1 MTSTFPTP
9 LTARL
14 RKQVEK
20 LSASLSK
27 PAGTD
32 LVAAMSSSLDVLEA
46 LDDDD
51 LELSDE
57 DVALG
62 QQLLALLE
70 KAKARVFASDP
81 KRSTDA

>member
-1 MTSTFPTP
+1 VS
-9 LTARL
+9 LTVRL

-20 LSASLSK
+20 LSAALSK

-51 LELSDE
+51 LELTDE
-57 DVALG
+57 DVTLG
-62 QQLLALLE
+62 QQLLKLLD
-70 KAKARVFASDP
+70 KAKARVFAAESDKP
-81 KRSTDA
+81 PDA

>member
-1 MTSTFPTP
+1 VTLTS
-9 LTARL
+9 RL

-20 LSASLSK
+20 LSAALSK

-62 QQLLALLE
+62 QQLLGLLD
-70 KAKARVFASDP
+70 KAKARVFAAESDKP
-81 KRSTDA
+81 PDA

>member
-1 MTSTFPTP
+1 VS
-9 LTARL
+9 LTAKL

-20 LSASLSK
+20 LTAALNK
-27 PAGTD
+27 PAGPD

-57 DVALG
+57 DVKLG
-62 QQLLALLE
+62 QQLIGLLDQ
-70 KAKARVFASDP
+70 AKLRVFSPKPSD
-81 KRSTDA
+81 A

>member
-1 MTSTFPTP
+1 MS

-14 RKQVEK
+14 QKQVDK
-20 LSASLSK
+20 LSAALSK

-51 LELSDE
+51 LELTDE

-62 QQLLALLE
+62 QELIGLLDQ
-70 KAKARVFASDP
+70 AKLRVFAPGSD
-81 KRSTDA
+81 KADA

>member
-1 MTSTFPTP
+1 MS

-20 LSASLSK
+20 LSAALSK

-51 LELSDE
+51 LELTDE
-57 DVALG
+57 DVKLG
-62 QQLLALLE
+62 QQLIALLD
-70 KAKARVFASDP
+70 KAKARVFVAESDKP
-81 KRSTDA
+81 PDA

>member
-1 MTSTFPTP
+1 MS

-20 LSASLSK
+20 LSAALSK
-27 PAGTD
+27 PAGTE

-51 LELSDE
+51 LELTDE

-70 KAKARVFASDP
+70 RAKARVFAADSDKP
-81 KRSTDA
+81 PDA

>member
-1 MTSTFPTP
+1 MS
-9 LTARL
+9 LTGRL

-20 LSASLSK
+20 LSTALSK

-51 LELSDE
+51 LELTDE
-57 DVALG
+57 DTELARRLL
-62 QQLLALLE
+62 QLMD
-70 KAKARVFASDP
+70 KAKARVFAAESDKP
-81 KRSTDA
+81 DA

>member
-1 MTSTFPTP
+1 MS

-20 LSASLSK
+20 LSAALNK
-27 PAGTD
+27 PAGPD

-57 DVALG
+57 DVTLG
-62 QQLLALLE
+62 QQLLSLLD
-70 KAKARVFASDP
+70 KAKSRVFAAESEKP
-81 KRSTDA
+81 PDA